1 MAEKITYYAMID
13 EFTSRDNPRTVVRRV
28 MSDGGTTDEIFSR
41 GLSWEFSP
49 LMYAAERGDL
59 SNEFVPISEAEAL
72 RIVDRIRE
80 LAAPSE

>member
-1 MAEKITYYAMID
+1 MSAAAW
-13 EFTSRDNPRTVVRRV
+13 TVVRRV

-41 GLSWEFSP
+41 GLNWEFSP

-72 RIVDRIRE
+72 RIVERIKE
-80 LAAPSE
+80 LAASGE